1 MEDNI
6 VIKKLGDGG
15 YWEMNK
21 ELFRDALTR
30 YSIKVEV
37 NSSSF
42 DDIES
47 RREDAIAF
55 GNLMG
60 IAQQQGV
67 QVDMPEVYKDIIN
80 TFEKKDVNRFIK
92 PADVA
97 QMM

>member
-6 VIKKLGDGG
+6 VIKKLGDAG
-15 YWEMNK
+15 YWEANK
-21 ELFRDALTR
+21 ELFKDAITR

-37 NSSSF
+37 NSSSY

-55 GNLMG
+55 GNIMG
-60 IAQQQGV
+60 LALQQGV
-67 QVDMPEVYKDIIN
+67 PVDMPEVYKDIIS

-92 PADVA
+92 PQDISASI
-97 QMM
+97 